1 MAAIMVKGDVKNVSC
16 YDPSAGSG
24 TLLMNI
30 AHAIGEDNC
39 TIYSQIFLKIIK
51 SFKTKSYFK

>member
-1 MAAIMVKGDVKNVSC
+1 MASILMGDVQDVKDVKV

-30 AHAIGEDNC
+30 AHAIGEQKLYNL
-39 TIYSQIFLKIIK
+39 F
-51 SFKTKSYFK
+51 